1 MYQLHVMVT
10 ILNTY
15 IHQLV
20 RSYYNLTNN
29 FVFVSMH
36 VSKKMFILLKDNLD
50 GEDVVQRIIMHAR
63 GDEVGTWE
71 GN

>member
-63 GDEVGTWE
+63 GDEVGTWK